1 MVQLSVVIVSYNV
14 RYYLEQCLRSVFNA
28 SNGIEVEAFVVD
40 NHSTDGTLEYLTPLF
55 PQVHFIENEDN
66 VGFSRANNQAIRM
79 ATGRYILLLNPD
91 TFVTEQ
97 TFHDCLHYLDQHPE
111 VGATGC
117 AMYGWDG
124 RFAWE
129 SRRGVPTPWTSFC
142 KMVGLTRL
150 FPHSRHFGRYYMRYL
165 NREEA
170 NYIDIISGAF
180 FMLRREALEQVGLLD
195 ESFFMYGE
203 DIDLS
208 YRLLQ
213 GGWRNAYVPTPILHY
228 KGESTQ
234 KTTFRYVHI
243 FYLAMLI
250 FFDKHFRRRR
260 PLLALLVRLAVLLRA
275 GLDMLKQT
283 LRKFVAWLTVPFRH
297 KPRPETALCV
307 GSTQS
312 LTSMRTICQHNG
324 LVCTAQ
330 PTGEALPVD
339 LTPFTYVVFDS
350 SQFSYYEIIQQL
362 THSAV
367 EGRTTALGI
376 YHPQSQL
383 MILPNDVLR

>member
-1 MVQLSVVIVSYNV
+1 MFLSVVIVSYNV
-14 RYYLEQCLRSVFNA
+14 KYYLEQCLRSVFAA
-28 SNGIEVEAFVVD
+28 SKDLEMEVFVVD

-55 PQVHFIENEDN
+55 PQVRFIENDEN
-66 VGFSRANNQAIRM
+66 VGFSRANNQAIRE
-79 ATGRYILLLNPD
+79 AKGRYILLLNPD
-91 TFVTEQ
+91 TFVTEH
-97 TFHDCLHYLDQHPE
+97 TFRDCMQYLDQHPE

-142 KMVGLTRL
+142 KMVGLTCL
-150 FPHSRHFGRYYMRYL
+150 FPHSRRFGRYYMRYL

-180 FMLRREALEQVGLLD
+180 FMLRREALDQVGLLD
-195 ESFFMYGE
+195 ETFFMYGE

-213 GGWRNAYVPTPILHY
+213 AGWRNAYVPTPILHY

-243 FYLAMLI
+243 FYQAMLL

-260 PLLALLVRLAVLLRA
+260 PVLALLVRLAVLLRA
-275 GLDMLKQT
+275 GLDVMKQT
-283 LRKFVAWLTVPFRH
+283 YHKVTAHLTAPFHRS
-297 KPRPETALCV
+297 PQPETALCI
-307 GSTQS
+307 GNGHS
-312 LTSMRTICQHNG
+312 LDAMRELCKRGG
-324 LVCTAQ
+324 LVCT
-330 PTGEALPVD
+330 TLTVGEAFPMD
-339 LTPFTYVVFDS
+339 LTPFTYVVFDT
-350 SQFSYYEIIQQL
+350 SQFSYSDIVRSL
-362 THSAV
+362 TQTAQ
-367 EGRTTALGI
+367 EGRTTALGT
-376 YHPQSQL
+376 YHPQSQI